1 MNRWILNASVIIC
14 VAGCNRGPAPPP
26 IPNPA
31 PPSPASP
38 GAMLDS
44 IDTRVPV
51 PLLPMMANHQKENM
65 REHLLAV
72 QEIVGGVGAKDFDAI
87 ARAAA
92 KLGYSEPMGQMCNH
106 MGAGAPG
113 FTEQALR
120 FHHTA
125 DTISAAARGRDL
137 PGVLTAL
144 NNTLAAC
151 TGCHSVFKQRVVDE
165 TTWASLAGQPP
176 PHKP

>member
-1 MNRWILNASVIIC
+1 
-14 VAGCNRGPAPPP
+14 
-26 IPNPA
+26 
-31 PPSPASP
+31 
-38 GAMLDS
+38 MLDS

>member
-1 MNRWILNASVIIC
+1 MKKWIVSASVIISA
-14 VAGCNRGPAPPP
+14 AGCNRGSAPQPVP
-26 IPNPA
+26 KSDL
-31 PPSPASP
+31 PSPLSA
-38 GAMLDS
+38 AALLDS
-44 IDTRVPV
+44 MDTRVPV
-51 PLLPMMANHQKENM
+51 PLLPMMANHQKQNM

-92 KLGYSEPMGQMCNH
+92 KIGYSDQMGRMCNH

-125 DTISAAARGRDL
+125 DKISEAARGRDM
-137 PGVLTAL
+137 PGVMTAL
-144 NNTLAAC
+144 SDTLATC
-151 TGCHSVFKQRVVDE
+151 TGCHSVFKQRIVDE
-165 TTWASLAGQPP
+165 TTWASLAGQSPP
-176 PHKP
+176 QHP